1 MSSGVAELE
10 SLAKERGS
18 HFFDEKTMGFF
29 RSKVMDQTFPVH
41 GGIYFVTS
49 EQFVPSVGAP
59 YGRRWTVRFIDAASG
74 DINTVGKF
82 QQYSNRTSAMREA
95 KEISE
100 RHVTDDDDE
109 RYIDLGPQLPGV
121 RHPTRFRRRPEV
133 RVRSHRREAR

>member
-1 MSSGVAELE
+1 MTSLAVAELE

-49 EQFVPSVGAP
+49 EQFVPSTGAP

-82 QQYSNRTSAMREA
+82 QQYSDRTSAMREA

-100 RHVTDDDDE
+100 QHASDDDE
-109 RYIDLGPQLPGV
+109 RNIDLV
-121 RHPTRFRRRPEV
+121 
-133 RVRSHRREAR
+133 